1 MAYDIGIVVG
11 IDGEANVR
19 KSLRSITAETKNYK
33 AALKELQTE
42 FGATDDAED
51 KAAKKAEILGKQYD
65 AQKRKVELLSKQ
77 LEELRADEK
86 ASADQINRAAS
97 EYNKAQAELNRVERE
112 LKELQN
118 QTLQTG
124 KRLEELGAKMQA
136 AGDRMMG
143 IGRTL
148 SMTVTAPL
156 VALGAASVKAE
167 ADFSSAMSKV
177 QALSGATTE
186 EFAQLTAKAQ
196 EMGAKTVFS
205 AKESADAFSYMA
217 LAGWSAKEMLDGIEP
232 IMNLAAASGEDLAT
246 VSDIVTDDLTAFG
259 LSAKD
264 AARFTDV
271 LAQTT
276 ASSNTNVTQMGEA
289 FRYAA
294 PLAGALGYSIDD
306 IAVAVGLMA
315 NNGIK
320 ASMAGTT
327 LRSLFT
333 RMAKPTKESAQAME
347 ELGISMTDATGQM
360 LPLSDVLNQMRA
372 SFSGLSEAEKASYS
386 AMLGGQRAMSGLLAI
401 VNSSEEDF
409 NQLTSA
415 IDGADG
421 AAGRM
426 AATML
431 NNTKGSLTLMKSA
444 LEGAG
449 IAAGKALAPMITK
462 AADVVRDAA
471 KAFSNLTSSEQ
482 RHIVK
487 TLAVVAAIGPVLLVT
502 GKVVK
507 LIGNITKAGG
517 KLLQWVG
524 KLIISTNADAAA
536 TALDAQAKGMQA
548 AQTEKAAAAQTLL
561 NTAMR
566 AAPHLMFIGALG
578 AAAGAAVALSKEF
591 INTQNEARR
600 TADEIRDMSASIH
613 DSMGDVQR
621 AFDESMAS
629 AEGTAQ
635 QAGYLINRLEEL
647 SGKTNRTAAEQHE
660 LETTVA
666 ALNELFPELALGI
679 NDSTG
684 ELTKSITEIKR
695 YASESEKASKT
706 AAYIEAQKQ
715 AYTELAQAELNAS
728 KATQERRR
736 WEEKIAEAEQK
747 KAELIRQNTNGT
759 YDAAAAGMSYSEA
772 LSQQTQE
779 IIWLNNQLKYYEDTE
794 AEAKAE
800 VTSATEVVDMAAD
813 ALQRNSAATAETAEQ
828 HRLLAAAEH
837 QGVQAAQVAQEV
849 WSGLSASQ
857 KASAQEIV
865 EAVDGIEQSC
875 QTAIESQMNMFEMFS
890 GGTEKSTQELLD
902 AMQSQVDGITQWE
915 ENLSILADRG
925 INQGLLE
932 KLAAMG
938 PQGANYVQAFVN
950 ASDEELQK
958 AGELWD
964 QGLDIQGFENEEAE
978 KLKNAFGTLAA
989 GGEEGIQQLGEALHT
1004 AMDANGKYTV
1014 DGLVQGIQNAM
1025 ESVNAAMQTTAET
1038 AEDGYTSYMEQASPS
1053 RRMARD
1059 GLYTVQGLVQGMNQ
1073 GRTQVAS
1080 AATAIGQLAG
1090 RVGSTAR
1097 GYVNDAYNAGQMLA
1111 EGLARGIRN
1120 NASSAINAAA
1130 NMARQTLQAAKNT
1143 LGVASP
1149 SKEFYK
1155 IGDYSVQGYVN
1166 ALADGA
1172 RDVMMMSAR
1181 TFSPAYAAAYYPS
1194 MVGGGGG
1201 SVTNNMGGMTVNV
1214 YGAAGQDVNALADA
1228 VSNRISREFIRRAA
1242 G

>member
-19 KSLRSITAETKNYK
+19 KSLKSITTETKNYK
-33 AALKELQTE
+33 AALKELESE
-42 FGATDDAED
+42 FGATGSAED

-86 ASADQINRAAS
+86 ASADQINRVAS
-97 EYNKAQAELNRVERE
+97 EYNKAQAELNRVEQE

-118 QTLQTG
+118 QTIQTG
-124 KRLEELGAKMQA
+124 KRLEELGTKMQA

-148 SMTVTAPL
+148 SMTVTVPL

-186 EFAQLTAKAQ
+186 EFAQLSAKAQ

-217 LAGWSAKEMLDGIEP
+217 LAGWNAKEMLDGIEP

-347 ELGISMTDATGQM
+347 DLGISMTDAAGQM
-360 LPLSDVLNQMRA
+360 LPLSDVLNQMRS

-409 NQLTSA
+409 QQLTSA

-449 IAAGKALAPMITK
+449 IAAGKALAPAIT
-462 AADVVRDAA
+462 AAA
-471 KAFSNLTSSEQ
+471 KTIQNIANAFSKLSPRQ
-482 RHIVK
+482 QQFIVK
-487 TLAVVAAIGPVLLVT
+487 MAGIAAATGPVLL
-502 GKVVK
+502 
-507 LIGNITKAGG
+507 IAG
-517 KLLQWVG
+517 KLVKTVGSLTKGIG
-524 KLIISTNADAAA
+524 KL
-536 TALDAQAKGMQA
+536 MQA
-548 AQTEKAAAAQTLL
+548 STGMAGIAGKLVGFFAA
-561 NTAMR
+561 N
-566 AAPHLMFIGALG
+566 PI
-578 AAAGAAVALSKEF
+578 AGFAVALAGVATAVIALTTHFNRLGETTQKALDDVRT
-591 INTQNEARR
+591 NTEEVR
-600 TADEIRDMSASIH
+600 SAIDALGS
-613 DSMGDVQR
+613 S
-621 AFDESMAS
+621 FETAS
-629 AEGTAQ
+629 AEATG
-635 QAGYLINRLEEL
+635 QAESARGLIDRLDEL
-647 SGKTNRTAAEQHE
+647 SSKSERTAAEQRE
-660 LETTVA
+660 MQDIVATLNASYPDMALAIDETTG
-666 ALNELFPELALGI
+666 ALNKTTRQMREYVDQAEKVAKANAYAKQREEAFVELAKAEQGAAKAARDRRKAYDALTQAEQAVTQYEKEHADALK
-679 NDSTG
+679 DSGDAGRAAAG
-684 ELTKSITEIKR
+684 ELTKLKGEV
-695 YASESEKASKT
+695 T
-706 AAYIEAQKQ
+706 AARLATTEWDNAERDAKAAVTEAQE
-715 AYTELAQAELNAS
+715 AVELA
-728 KATQERRR
+728 TQ
-736 WEEKIAEAEQK
+736 
-747 KAELIRQNTNGT
+747 G
-759 YDAAAAGMSYSEA
+759 
-772 LSQQTQE
+772 
-779 IIWLNNQLKYYEDTE
+779 
-794 AEAKAE
+794 
-800 VTSATEVVDMAAD
+800 
-813 ALQRNSAATAETAEQ
+813 LQRNSAATAETAEQ

-849 WSGLSASQ
+849 WSGLSATQ
-857 KASAQEIV
+857 KADAQAIV
-865 EAVDGIEQSC
+865 DSVAGIEAAC
-875 QTAIESQMNMFEMFS
+875 TTAIQSQMNMFEQFS
-890 GGTEKSTQELLD
+890 GGAEKSTQELLD

-915 ENLSILADRG
+915 ENLTILADRG

-932 KLAAMG
+932 KLAALG

-950 ASDEELQK
+950 ASDEQLQK

-1004 AMDANGKYTV
+1004 AMDSSGKYTV

-1038 AEDGYTSYMEQASPS
+1038 AEEGYTSYMEQASPS

-1073 GRTQVAS
+1073 GRQLVAS
-1080 AATAIGQLAG
+1080 TARAIGQLG
-1090 RVGSTAR
+1090 SLVGSTAR
-1097 GYVNDAYNAGQMLA
+1097 SYVSSAYAAGRMLA

-1120 NASSAINAAA
+1120 GESSAINAAA
-1130 NMARQTLQAAKNT
+1130 SMARQTLQAAKST